1 MPEEIRMKTA
11 RRRHLSYGFADLLV
25 IAACSLTFLAIVGPV
40 RHAEPKGP
48 PIAQIAQDLGTT
60 PEAFRHATQG
70 IPHRPHDGPPSEAQK
85 EMIAAALAVSVE
97 RLDTVMEKY
106 RPDRLRPR

>member
-1 MPEEIRMKTA
+1 VLEEIRTNTA
-11 RRRHLSYGFADLLV
+11 RPRKLGYGLTDLLV
-25 IAACSLTFLAIVGPV
+25 IAACSLTFAAIVGPV
-40 RHAEPKGP
+40 RHADPKGP

-60 PEAFRHATQG
+60 PEAFRQATRG
-70 IPHRPHDGPPSEAQK
+70 VMHRPPAGPPTDAQK
-85 EMIAAALAVSVE
+85 ELIAAALDVSVE